1 MNKLILVDTH
11 THYYPFCSFTK
22 YFDYA
27 YLNMQ
32 TAAKEN
38 NSAQSFSAILCLLET
53 ATSHNY
59 QDLLDI
65 ANSTTK
71 MGEWQL
77 ESLDDNK
84 LLKLSQSDEKELYI
98 LPGQQIITSENLE
111 LLIIGNTEKIPH
123 KKSVNTY
130 LEKYSKAHLLILPWG
145 VGKWLGKRGRIVS
158 QLIQH
163 KNYAFTLG
171 DNSARPS
178 LWRYVPQF
186 TQARKKGIR
195 ILAGSDPLPIHKQYK
210 KVAIY
215 GSAMTG
221 SLQQQGLADQ
231 LREII
236 LNAETDIKNYGH
248 RDGLLRFVFNQLLL
262 RIRPITAKS
271 GTK

>member
-32 TAAKEN
+32 TAAREN
-38 NSAQSFSAILCLLET
+38 NNAQTFSAILCLLET
-53 ATSHNY
+53 ETSHNY

-65 ANSTTK
+65 ANSTKK

-77 ESLDDNK
+77 ESLDNNK
-84 LLKLSQSDEKELYI
+84 LLRLSQSDEKELYI

-111 LLIIGNTEKIPH
+111 LLIIGSTEKISH
-123 KKSVNTY
+123 KNPINTY
-130 LEKYSKAHLLILPWG
+130 LEKYSETHLLILPWG

-158 QLIQH
+158 RLIQRNNH
-163 KNYAFTLG
+163 TFTLG

-178 LWRYVPQF
+178 LWQYVPQF
-186 TQARKKGIR
+186 IQARKKGIK

-215 GSAMTG
+215 GSTMTG

-231 LREII
+231 LRETI
-236 LNAETDIKNYGH
+236 LNSKTNIKSYGH
-248 RDGLLRFVFNQLLL
+248 RDGLLRFIFSQLLL
-262 RIRPITAKS
+262 RLKPITTRPD
-271 GTK
+271 TK